1 MRKRQDRLRVFVEG
15 LWVLFLMLST
25 ASAHS
30 DTPLTWTNGEL
41 KGLPKEFQPAGF
53 DFKKRE
59 LTLRGKQLRM
69 PGQLRGIFTD
79 EIRKDSLHREK
90 KEAWPPVGLM
100 FSASW
105 YHGPS
110 ELPPYLNVHVAPKG
124 MDYRYEIL
132 VDMEKVAILK
142 AEIIH
147 QDQDGKGERSFP
159 VDLSERREPAVRET
173 TWDDVVG
180 KWRGQGS
187 TITITKDEIIFDH
200 VWSDENE
207 VWKVGER
214 KANFAKVTLPDGSTD
229 SLVFEKKGDLLL
241 FGTLRGGAGTLARFG
256 SKADLDAQRRH
267 EDVE

>member
-1 MRKRQDRLRVFVEG
+1 MFVEG

-69 PGQLRGIFTD
+69 PGQLRGVFTD